1 MKIGLIVRGML
12 IFLCMLLLSTPLL
25 AAEGRL
31 KLSTTTS
38 TENSGLL
45 YELLPPFEK
54 RFNVKVD
61 IIAVGSGKAI
71 KLGENGDA
79 DVVLVHERDFEDKF
93 VADGYGVNRRDVMHN
108 DFVIIG
114 PTADPAGI
122 RKAKTA
128 AEAFK
133 LIAKKRA
140 PFVSR
145 GDKSGTHSKELSL
158 WRKAGVKPA
167 GTWYME
173 SGMGM
178 GEVLIMA
185 HEKGAYT
192 LTDRGTYLAFQ
203 KGGKINLPILFEGD
217 QTLFN
222 SYGIIA
228 VNPARHPSVNYV
240 MAMALIGWLTSQEG
254 QRIIADFGK
263 GKYGAPLFDPD
274 DIKSPR

>member
-1 MKIGLIVRGML
+1 MKVKTMARGIL
-12 IFLCMLLLSTPLL
+12 IFFFLLLCL
-25 AAEGRL
+25 APTLSAGERL
-31 KLSTTTS
+31 RLATTTS

-54 RFNVKVD
+54 QFNIKVD

-71 KLGENGDA
+71 KLGENGDV
-79 DVVLVHERDFEDKF
+79 DVVLAHERSLEDKF
-93 VADGYGVNRRDVMHN
+93 VAEGYGVNRRDVMHN

-114 PTADPAGI
+114 PTADPAGVS
-122 RKAKTA
+122 KAKTA

-133 LIAKKRA
+133 MIAKKGA

-158 WRKAGVKPA
+158 WMKAKVKPA
-167 GTWYME
+167 GSWYME

-178 GEVLIMA
+178 GEVLTMA
-185 HEKGAYT
+185 YEKGAYT

-217 QTLFN
+217 PTLFN
-222 SYGIIA
+222 PYGIIA

-240 MAMALIGWLTSQEG
+240 MAMALIGWVTSQEG

-263 GKYGAPLFDPD
+263 EKYGAALFYPD
-274 DIKSPR
+274 VIKSPR

>member
-1 MKIGLIVRGML
+1 MKVKKIGRGLL
-12 IFLCMLLLSTPLL
+12 IFLLLLMCSTPLW
-25 AAEGRL
+25 AGERL

-45 YELLPPFEK
+45 YELLPPFE
-54 RFNVKVD
+54 RQFNVKVD

-71 KLGENGDA
+71 KLGENGDV
-79 DVVLVHERDFEDKF
+79 DVVLAHERDLEDKF

-114 PTADPAGI
+114 PTADPAGV

-133 LIAKKRA
+133 LIAKRRT

-167 GTWYME
+167 GSWYME

-203 KGGKINLPILFEGD
+203 KEGKIKLPILFEGD
-217 QTLFN
+217 PTLFN
-222 SYGIIA
+222 AYGIIA
-228 VNPARHPSVNYV
+228 VNPARHPSVNYI
-240 MAMALIGWLTSQEG
+240 MAMALIGWVTSQEG

-263 GKYGAPLFDPD
+263 EKFGVSLFFPD
-274 DIKSPR
+274 AIKSPR

>member
-1 MKIGLIVRGML
+1 MKVGTMMRGML
-12 IFLCMLLLSTPLL
+12 IFLCILLLSAPLF

-54 RFNVKVD
+54 RFNIKVD

-79 DVVLVHERDFEDKF
+79 DVVLVHERDLEDKF
-93 VADGYGVNRRDVMHN
+93 VAEGYGVNRRDVMHN

-114 PTADPAGI
+114 PTADPSGI

-140 PFVSR
+140 TFVSR

-158 WRKAGVKPA
+158 WSKAGVKP
-167 GTWYME
+167 TRSWYME

-185 HEKGAYT
+185 YEKGAYT

-217 QTLFN
+217 PTLFN
-222 SYGIIA
+222 PYGIIA
-228 VNPARHPSVNYV
+228 VNPARHPSVNYI

-263 GKYGAPLFDPD
+263 GKYGAPLFYPD
-274 DIKSPR
+274 AIKNPR

>member
-1 MKIGLIVRGML
+1 MKVGTMMRGML
-12 IFLCMLLLSTPLL
+12 IFLCILLLSAPLF

-54 RFNVKVD
+54 QFNVKVD

-71 KLGENGDA
+71 KIGENGDA
-79 DVVLVHERDFEDKF
+79 DVILVHERDYEDKF
-93 VADGYGVNRRDVMHN
+93 VADGYGINRRDVMHN
-108 DFVIIG
+108 DFVLIG
-114 PTADPAGI
+114 PTADPAGV

-140 PFVSR
+140 SFVSR

-158 WRKAGVKPA
+158 WRKAGVKPS
-167 GTWYME
+167 GRLYIE

-203 KGGKINLPILFEGD
+203 KEGKINLPILFEGD
-217 QTLFN
+217 PTLFN
-222 SYGIIA
+222 PYGIIA

-240 MAMALIGWLTSQEG
+240 MAMALIGWVTSQEG

-263 GKYGAPLFDPD
+263 RKYGAALFYPD
-274 DIKSPR
+274 AIKSSR

>member
-140 PFVSR
+140 TFVSR

-228 VNPARHPSVNYV
+228 VNPARHPSVNYI
-240 MAMALIGWLTSQEG
+240 MAMALIGWVTSQEG

-263 GKYGAPLFDPD
+263 GKYGAALFYPD
-274 DIKSPR
+274 AIKSPR

>member
-1 MKIGLIVRGML
+1 MKVGTMMRGML
-12 IFLCMLLLSTPLL
+12 IFLCILLLSAPLF

-45 YELLPPFEK
+45 YDLLPPFEK

-108 DFVIIG
+108 DFVVIG
-114 PTADPAGI
+114 PTADPAGVS
-122 RKAKTA
+122 KAKTA

-140 PFVSR
+140 TFVSR
-145 GDKSGTHSKELSL
+145 GDKSGTHTKELSL
-158 WRKAGVKPA
+158 WRKAGAKPA
-167 GTWYME
+167 GSWYME

-185 HEKGAYT
+185 YEKGAYT
-192 LTDRGTYLAFQ
+192 LTDRGTYLVFQ
-203 KGGKINLPILFEGD
+203 KEGKINLPILFEGD
-217 QTLFN
+217 PTLFN
-222 SYGIIA
+222 PYGIIA

-240 MAMALIGWLTSQEG
+240 MAMALIGWVTSQEG

-263 GKYGAPLFDPD
+263 EKYGSPLFFPD
-274 DIKSPR
+274 AIKSPR

>member
-1 MKIGLIVRGML
+1 MKVKKIGRGLL
-12 IFLCMLLLSTPLL
+12 IFLLLLMCSTPLW
-25 AAEGRL
+25 AGERL

-45 YELLPPFEK
+45 YELLPPFE
-54 RFNVKVD
+54 RQFNVKVD

-71 KLGENGDA
+71 KLGENGDV
-79 DVVLVHERDFEDKF
+79 DVVLAHERDLEDKF

-114 PTADPAGI
+114 PTADPAGV

-133 LIAKKRA
+133 LIAKRRT

-203 KGGKINLPILFEGD
+203 KEGKIKLPILFEGD
-217 QTLFN
+217 PTLFN
-222 SYGIIA
+222 AYGIIA
-228 VNPARHPSVNYV
+228 VNPARHPSVNYI
-240 MAMALIGWLTSQEG
+240 MAMALIGWVTSQEG

-263 GKYGAPLFDPD
+263 EKFGVSLFFPD
-274 DIKSPR
+274 AIKSPR

>member
-1 MKIGLIVRGML
+1 MKVKKTVRGIL
-12 IFLCMLLLSTPLL
+12 VFLLLLLCSTPLL
-25 AAEGRL
+25 AGERL
-31 KLSTTTS
+31 RLSTTTS

-54 RFNVKVD
+54 QFNVKVD

-71 KLGENGDA
+71 KLGENGDV
-79 DVVLVHERDFEDKF
+79 DVVLVHERDLEDKF
-93 VADGYGVNRRDVMHN
+93 VSEGYGINRRDVMHN

-114 PTADPAGI
+114 PGADPAGI
-122 RKAKTA
+122 SKAKTV

-133 LIAKKRA
+133 LIGKKRA
-140 PFVSR
+140 SFVSR
-145 GDKSGTHSKELSL
+145 GDKSGTNSKELSL

-167 GTWYME
+167 GSWYME

-185 HEKGAYT
+185 YEKGAYT

-203 KGGKINLPILFEGD
+203 KDGKINLPILFEGD
-217 QTLFN
+217 PTLFN

-228 VNPARHPSVNYV
+228 VNPARHPSVNYI
-240 MAMALIGWLTSQEG
+240 MAMALIGWVTSQEG

-263 GKYGAPLFDPD
+263 GKYGAALFYPD
-274 DIKSPR
+274 AIKSPR

>member
-1 MKIGLIVRGML
+1 MKIGTMVRGML
-12 IFLCMLLLSTPLL
+12 IFLCILLLSAPLF

-79 DVVLVHERDFEDKF
+79 DVVLVHERDYEDKF
-93 VADGYGVNRRDVMHN
+93 VAEGYGVNRRDVMHN

-114 PTADPAGI
+114 PPADLAGI

-133 LIAKKRA
+133 MIAKKRA

-167 GTWYME
+167 GSWYME

-203 KGGKINLPILFEGD
+203 KEGKINLPILFEGD
-217 QTLFN
+217 PTLFN
-222 SYGIIA
+222 PYGIIA
-228 VNPARHPSVNYV
+228 VNPARHPHVNYV
-240 MAMALIGWLTSQEG
+240 MAMALIGWVTSQEG

-263 GKYGAPLFDPD
+263 ERYGSPLFYPD
-274 DIKSPR
+274 VIKSPR

>member
-1 MKIGLIVRGML
+1 MKVNTMMRGII
-12 IFLCMLLLSTPLL
+12 IFLCILLFSAPLF
-25 AAEGRL
+25 AAEERL

-54 RFNVKVD
+54 KFNIKVD
-61 IIAVGSGKAI
+61 IISVGSGKAI

-79 DVVLVHERDFEDKF
+79 DVVLVHERDYEDKF
-93 VADGYGVNRRDVMHN
+93 VAEGYGVNRRDVMHN
-108 DFVIIG
+108 DFVIVG
-114 PTADPAGI
+114 PAADLAGI
-122 RKAKTA
+122 SKAKSA
-128 AEAFK
+128 AEVFK

-158 WRKAGVKPA
+158 WMKAKVKPS
-167 GTWYME
+167 GSWYME
-173 SGMGM
+173 SGTGM

-203 KGGKINLPILFEGD
+203 KEGKINLPILFEND
-217 QTLFN
+217 PTLFN
-222 SYGIIA
+222 PYGIIA
-228 VNPARHPSVNYV
+228 VNPARHPSVNYL
-240 MAMALIGWLTSQEG
+240 MAMALIGWVTSQEG

-263 GKYGAPLFDPD
+263 GKYGAPLFFPD
-274 DIKSPR
+274 AIKSPR

>member
-1 MKIGLIVRGML
+1 MKVCTVIRGLVV
-12 IFLCMLLLSTPLL
+12 FLCMLVLSAPLL
-25 AAEGRL
+25 AAEERL

-45 YELLPPFEK
+45 YTLLPPFEK
-54 RFNVKVD
+54 RFHVKVD
-61 IIAVGSGKAI
+61 VISVGTGKAI

-79 DVVLVHERDFEDKF
+79 DCVLVHERDLEDKF
-93 VADGYGVNRRDVMHN
+93 VAEGYGVNRRDVMHN

-114 PTADPAGI
+114 PPADPAGVS
-122 RKAKTA
+122 KAKSA

-158 WRKAGVKPA
+158 WEKAKVKPS
-167 GTWYME
+167 GSWYME

-185 HEKGAYT
+185 YEKGGYT

-203 KGGKINLPILFEGD
+203 KEGKINLPILFEGD
-217 QTLFN
+217 PVLYN
-222 SYGIIA
+222 PYGIIA
-228 VNPARHPSVNYV
+228 VNPARHPSVNYI
-240 MAMALIGWLTSQEG
+240 MAMALIGWVTSQEG
-254 QRIIADFGK
+254 QRII
-263 GKYGAPLFDPD
+263 
-274 DIKSPR
+274 

>member
-1 MKIGLIVRGML
+1 MKVKRLGRGLL
-12 IFLCMLLLSTPLL
+12 ISLLLLLCSTPLL
-25 AAEGRL
+25 AGERL

-54 RFNVKVD
+54 QFNVKVD

-79 DVVLVHERDFEDKF
+79 DVVLAHERDLEDKF
-93 VADGYGVNRRDVMHN
+93 VAEGYGVNRRDVMHN
-108 DFVIIG
+108 DFVVIG
-114 PTADPAGI
+114 PTADPAGV

-128 AEAFK
+128 PEAFK
-133 LIAKKRA
+133 MIAKRRA
-140 PFVSR
+140 TFVSR
-145 GDKSGTHSKELSL
+145 GDKSGTHGKELSL
-158 WRKAGVKPA
+158 WRKAGVTPA
-167 GTWYME
+167 GSWYME

-185 HEKGAYT
+185 YEKNAYT

-217 QTLFN
+217 PTLFN
-222 SYGIIA
+222 PYGIIA
-228 VNPARHPSVNYV
+228 VNPARHPSVNYI
-240 MAMALIGWLTSQEG
+240 MAMALIGWVTSQEG

-263 GKYGAPLFDPD
+263 EKFGVPLFFPD
-274 DIKSPR
+274 AIKSPR

>member
-1 MKIGLIVRGML
+1 MTIKKIGRGILIS
-12 IFLCMLLLSTPLL
+12 FLLLLCSTPIL
-25 AAEGRL
+25 AGERL
-31 KLSTTTS
+31 RLSTTTS

-61 IIAVGSGKAI
+61 VISVGSGKAM

-79 DVVLVHERDFEDKF
+79 DVVLVHERDLEDKF
-93 VADGYGVNRRDVMHN
+93 VAAGYGINRRDVMHN

-114 PTADPAGI
+114 PGTDPAGVS
-122 RKAKTA
+122 KAKTA

-140 PFVSR
+140 TFVSR

-158 WRKAGVKPA
+158 WTKAGVKPA
-167 GTWYME
+167 GSWYME

-185 HEKGAYT
+185 YEKGAYT

-217 QTLFN
+217 STLFN
-222 SYGIIA
+222 PYGIIA
-228 VNPARHPSVNYV
+228 VNPARHSSVNYI
-240 MAMALIGWLTSQEG
+240 MAMALIGWVTSPEG

-263 GKYGAPLFDPD
+263 ERYGSPLFYPD
-274 DIKSPR
+274 AIKSPR

>member
-1 MKIGLIVRGML
+1 MRVKKIGRGLL
-12 IFLCMLLLSTPLL
+12 IFLLLLMCSTPLW
-25 AAEGRL
+25 AGERL

-45 YELLPPFEK
+45 YELLPPFE
-54 RFNVKVD
+54 RQFNVKVD

-71 KLGENGDA
+71 KLGENGDV
-79 DVVLVHERDFEDKF
+79 DVVLAHERDLEDKF

-114 PTADPAGI
+114 PTADPAGV

-133 LIAKKRA
+133 LIAKRRT

-203 KGGKINLPILFEGD
+203 KEGKIKLPILFEGD
-217 QTLFN
+217 PTLFN
-222 SYGIIA
+222 AYGIIA
-228 VNPARHPSVNYV
+228 VNPDRHPSVNYI
-240 MAMALIGWLTSQEG
+240 MAMALIGWVTSQEG

-263 GKYGAPLFDPD
+263 EKFGVSLFFPD
-274 DIKSPR
+274 AIKSPR

>member
-1 MKIGLIVRGML
+1 MKVGTMMRGML
-12 IFLCMLLLSTPLL
+12 IFLCMLLLATPLL

-45 YELLPPFEK
+45 YVLLPPFEK
-54 RFNVKVD
+54 QFNVKVD
-61 IIAVGSGKAI
+61 VISVGSGKAI

-79 DVVLVHERDFEDKF
+79 DVVLMHERDLEDKF

-114 PTADPAGI
+114 PTADPSGI

-133 LIAKKRA
+133 LIAKKEA
-140 PFVSR
+140 TFVSR

-158 WRKAGVKPA
+158 WKKAGVTP
-167 GTWYME
+167 GGSWYME

-185 HEKGAYT
+185 YEKGAYT

-217 QTLFN
+217 STLFN
-222 SYGIIA
+222 PYGIIA
-228 VNPARHPSVNYV
+228 VNPARHPSVNYI
-240 MAMALIGWLTSQEG
+240 MAMALIGWVTSPEG

-263 GKYGAPLFDPD
+263 ERYGSPLFYPD
-274 DIKSPR
+274 AIKNPR

>member
-1 MKIGLIVRGML
+1 MTIKKMGRGVL
-12 IFLCMLLLSTPLL
+12 VFLLLLLCSTPLL
-25 AAEGRL
+25 AGERL

-54 RFNVKVD
+54 QFNIKVD

-93 VADGYGVNRRDVMHN
+93 VAEGYGVNRRDVMHN

-114 PTADPAGI
+114 PTADPAGVS
-122 RKAKTA
+122 KAKTA

-140 PFVSR
+140 SFVSR
-145 GDKSGTHSKELSL
+145 GDKSGTNSKELSL
-158 WRKAGVKPA
+158 WRKAGAKPA
-167 GTWYME
+167 GSWYME

-203 KGGKINLPILFEGD
+203 KEGKINLPILFEGD
-217 QTLFN
+217 PTLFN
-222 SYGIIA
+222 PYGIIA
-228 VNPARHPSVNYV
+228 VNPARHPSVNYI
-240 MAMALIGWLTSQEG
+240 MAMALIGWVTSQEG

-263 GKYGAPLFDPD
+263 GKYGAALFYPD
-274 DIKSPR
+274 AIKSPR

>member
-1 MKIGLIVRGML
+1 MKIGTMVRGML
-12 IFLCMLLLSTPLL
+12 IFLCILLLSAPLF

-45 YELLPPFEK
+45 YDLLPPFEK

-108 DFVIIG
+108 DFVVIG
-114 PTADPAGI
+114 PTADPAGVS
-122 RKAKTA
+122 KAKTA

-140 PFVSR
+140 TFVSR

-158 WRKAGVKPA
+158 WRKAGAKPA
-167 GTWYME
+167 GSWYME

-185 HEKGAYT
+185 YEKGAYT
-192 LTDRGTYLAFQ
+192 LTDRGTYLVFQ
-203 KGGKINLPILFEGD
+203 KEGKINLPILFEGD
-217 QTLFN
+217 PTLFN
-222 SYGIIA
+222 PYGIIA

-240 MAMALIGWLTSQEG
+240 MAMALIGWVTSQEG

-263 GKYGAPLFDPD
+263 EKYGSPLFFPD
-274 DIKSPR
+274 AIKSPR

>member
-1 MKIGLIVRGML
+1 MKVKKIGRGLL
-12 IFLCMLLLSTPLL
+12 IFLLLLLCSTPLW
-25 AAEGRL
+25 AGERL

-54 RFNVKVD
+54 QFNVKVD

-108 DFVIIG
+108 DFVVIG
-114 PTADPAGI
+114 PTADPAGVS
-122 RKAKTA
+122 KAKTA

-133 LIAKKRA
+133 MIAKKRA

-145 GDKSGTHSKELSL
+145 GDKSGTNSKELSL
-158 WRKAGVKPA
+158 WRKAGAKPA
-167 GTWYME
+167 GSWYME

-185 HEKGAYT
+185 YEKGAYT

-203 KGGKINLPILFEGD
+203 KEGKINLPILFEGD
-217 QTLFN
+217 PTLFN
-222 SYGIIA
+222 PYGIIA
-228 VNPARHPSVNYV
+228 VNPARHPSVNYI
-240 MAMALIGWLTSQEG
+240 MAMALIGWVTSQEG

-263 GKYGAPLFDPD
+263 GKYGAALFYPD
-274 DIKSPR
+274 AIKSLR

>member
-1 MKIGLIVRGML
+1 MKVGTMMRWML
-12 IFLCMLLLSTPLL
+12 IFLCILLLSAPLF

-54 RFNVKVD
+54 KFNIKVD
-61 IIAVGSGKAI
+61 VISVGSGKAI

-79 DVVLVHERDFEDKF
+79 DVVLMHERDLEDKF

-140 PFVSR
+140 TFVSR

-158 WRKAGVKPA
+158 WMKAGVTP
-167 GTWYME
+167 GGSWYME

-185 HEKGAYT
+185 YEKGAYT

-217 QTLFN
+217 STLFN
-222 SYGIIA
+222 PYGIIA
-228 VNPARHPSVNYV
+228 VNPARHPSVNYI
-240 MAMALIGWLTSQEG
+240 MAMALIGWVTSPEG

-263 GKYGAPLFDPD
+263 GKYGAPLFYPD
-274 DIKSPR
+274 AIKSPR

>member
-1 MKIGLIVRGML
+1 MKVGTMMRGIL
-12 IFLCMLLLSTPLL
+12 IFLCILLLSAPLL
-25 AAEGRL
+25 AAEKRL

-45 YELLPPFEK
+45 YVLLPPFEK
-54 RFNVKVD
+54 QFKVKVD
-61 IIAVGSGKAI
+61 VISVGSGKAI

-79 DVVLVHERDFEDKF
+79 DVVLVHERDLEDKF

-122 RKAKTA
+122 SKAKTA

-133 LIAKKRA
+133 LIARKRA
-140 PFVSR
+140 SFVSR

-158 WRKAGVKPA
+158 WMKARVKPSESR
-167 GTWYME
+167 YIE
-173 SGMGM
+173 SGSGM

-185 HEKGAYT
+185 YEKGAYT
-192 LTDRGTYLAFQ
+192 LTDRGTYLALQ
-203 KGGKINLPILFEGD
+203 KEGKINLPILFEGD
-217 QTLFN
+217 PTLFN
-222 SYGIIA
+222 PYGIIA

-240 MAMALIGWLTSQEG
+240 MAMALIGWVTSQDG

-263 GKYGAPLFDPD
+263 ERYGAALFYPD
-274 DIKSPR
+274 AIKSPR

>member
-1 MKIGLIVRGML
+1 MKIKKMGRGILIS
-12 IFLCMLLLSTPLL
+12 FLLLLCSTPIL
-25 AAEGRL
+25 AGERL
-31 KLSTTTS
+31 RLSTTTS
-38 TENSGLL
+38 TETSGLL

-61 IIAVGSGKAI
+61 VISVGSGKAM

-79 DVVLVHERDFEDKF
+79 DVVLVHERDLEDKF
-93 VADGYGVNRRDVMHN
+93 VAAGYGINRRDVMHN

-114 PTADPAGI
+114 PGTDPAGVS
-122 RKAKTA
+122 KAKTA

-140 PFVSR
+140 TFVSR

-158 WRKAGVKPA
+158 WTKAGGKPA
-167 GTWYME
+167 GSWYME

-185 HEKGAYT
+185 SEKGAYT

-203 KGGKINLPILFEGD
+203 KGGKIDLPLLFEGD
-217 QTLFN
+217 PTLFN
-222 SYGIIA
+222 PYGIIA
-228 VNPARHPSVNYV
+228 VNPARHSSVNYI
-240 MAMALIGWLTSQEG
+240 MAMALIGWVTSPEG

-263 GKYGAPLFDPD
+263 ERYGSPLFYPD
-274 DIKSPR
+274 AIKSPR

>member
-1 MKIGLIVRGML
+1 MKVGTMMRGML
-12 IFLCMLLLSTPLL
+12 IFLCMLLLATPLL

-45 YELLPPFEK
+45 YVLLPPFEK
-54 RFNVKVD
+54 QFNVKVD
-61 IIAVGSGKAI
+61 VISVGSGKAI

-79 DVVLVHERDFEDKF
+79 DVVLMHERDLEDKF

-114 PTADPAGI
+114 PTADPSGI

-133 LIAKKRA
+133 LIAKKEA
-140 PFVSR
+140 TFVSR

-158 WRKAGVKPA
+158 WKKAGVTP
-167 GTWYME
+167 GGSWYME

-185 HEKGAYT
+185 YEKGAYT

-217 QTLFN
+217 PTLFN
-222 SYGIIA
+222 PYGIIA
-228 VNPARHPSVNYV
+228 VNPARHPSVNYI
-240 MAMALIGWLTSQEG
+240 MAMALIGWVTSQEG

-263 GKYGAPLFDPD
+263 EKFGVPLFYPD
-274 DIKSPR
+274 AIKSPR

>member
-1 MKIGLIVRGML
+1 MKIGTMVRGML
-12 IFLCMLLLSTPLL
+12 IFLCILLLSAPLF

-45 YELLPPFEK
+45 YDLLPPFEK

-108 DFVIIG
+108 DFVVIG
-114 PTADPAGI
+114 PTADPAGVS
-122 RKAKTA
+122 KAKTA

-140 PFVSR
+140 TFVSR
-145 GDKSGTHSKELSL
+145 GDKSGTHTKELSL
-158 WRKAGVKPA
+158 WRKAGAKPA
-167 GTWYME
+167 GSWYME

-185 HEKGAYT
+185 YEKGAYT
-192 LTDRGTYLAFQ
+192 LTDRGTYLVFQ
-203 KGGKINLPILFEGD
+203 KEGKINLPILFEGD
-217 QTLFN
+217 PTLFN
-222 SYGIIA
+222 PYGIIA

-240 MAMALIGWLTSQEG
+240 MAMALIGWVTSQEG

-263 GKYGAPLFDPD
+263 EKYGSPLFFPD
-274 DIKSPR
+274 AIKSPR

>member
-1 MKIGLIVRGML
+1 MSIKKMGRGILIS
-12 IFLCMLLLSTPLL
+12 LLLLLCSAPLL
-25 AAEGRL
+25 AGERL
-31 KLSTTTS
+31 RLSTTTS

-54 RFNVKVD
+54 RFNIKVD
-61 IIAVGSGKAI
+61 VISAGSGKAI

-79 DVVLVHERDFEDKF
+79 DVVLVHERDLEDKF
-93 VADGYGVNRRDVMHN
+93 VADGYGINRRDVMHN

-114 PTADPAGI
+114 PGADPAGVG
-122 RKAKTA
+122 KAKTA
-128 AEAFK
+128 VEAFK
-133 LIAKKRA
+133 MIAKKKA

-145 GDKSGTHSKELSL
+145 GDKSGTHGKELSL
-158 WRKAGVKPA
+158 WLKAGVKPA
-167 GTWYME
+167 GSWYME

-185 HEKGAYT
+185 SEKGAYT

-217 QTLFN
+217 PTLFN
-222 SYGIIA
+222 PYGIIA
-228 VNPARHPSVNYV
+228 VNPARHPSVNYI
-240 MAMALIGWLTSQEG
+240 MAMALIGWVTSPEG

-263 GKYGAPLFDPD
+263 EKFGVPLFYPD
-274 DIKSPR
+274 AIKSPR